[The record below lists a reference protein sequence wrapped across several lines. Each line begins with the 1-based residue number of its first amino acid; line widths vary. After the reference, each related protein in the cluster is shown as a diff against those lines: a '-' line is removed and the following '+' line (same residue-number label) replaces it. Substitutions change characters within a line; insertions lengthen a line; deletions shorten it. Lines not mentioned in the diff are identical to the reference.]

1 MKVEL
6 QRPRRVVEVERT
18 FKYVQVG
25 LMRLWRDSIR
35 AFVREA
41 VKYIVID
48 TGMSYASMLPLA
60 AQVRIRDEIEAGM
73 IGQGKPKSGF
83 KNLSGGFANN
93 NARFKSK
100 SLGEQL
106 GTEAFTIKFG
116 TPRRPELTFTFH
128 LVVFQYY
135 LHEEQRGGGYVSSN
149 WRSLSKARQAFL
161 DTFHAGMESGKYLNG
176 RILLDVL
183 TGGPL
188 GQMILTTEGI

>member
-6 QRPRRVVEVERT
+6 KRPKRIVEVERV
-18 FKYVQVG
+18 FKYVHVG
-25 LMRLWRDSIR
+25 LIRLWRDSIR

-60 AQVRIRDEIEAGM
+60 SQVRIRDEIAAGM
-73 IGQGKPKSGF
+73 VGLGKPKPGF
-83 KNLSGGFANN
+83 KNLTGGFANN
-93 NARFKSK
+93 EAKFKSK
-100 SLGEQL
+100 TLGESL

-116 TPRRPELTFTFH
+116 TSRAPELTFTFH
-128 LVVFQYY
+128 LVVFQYF
-135 LHEEQRGGGYVSSN
+135 LQEEQRGGGYISSN
-149 WRSLSKARQAFL
+149 WRSLPKARIAFL
-161 DTFHAGMESGKYLNG
+161 EVFEEGMKSGKYIDG

-188 GQMILTTEGI
+188 GQQIITTEGL

>member
-1 MKVEL
+1 MY
-6 QRPRRVVEVERT
+6 
-18 FKYVQVG
+18 KYVHIG
-25 LMRLWRDSIR
+25 LMKLWRECIR

-41 VKYIVID
+41 TKYIIID

-60 AQVRIRDEIEAGM
+60 SQVRIRDEIELGM
-73 IGQGKPKSGF
+73 VGVGKPKPGF
-83 KNLSGGFANN
+83 RNLTGGFASN

-100 SLGEQL
+100 SFGEEL

-135 LHEEQRGGGYVSSN
+135 LHDQQRGSGYVSSN
-149 WRSLSKARQAFL
+149 WRTIPKAQAAFL
-161 DTFHAGMESGKYLNG
+161 ETWDAGIASGKYIDG
-176 RILLDVL
+176 KILLDVL